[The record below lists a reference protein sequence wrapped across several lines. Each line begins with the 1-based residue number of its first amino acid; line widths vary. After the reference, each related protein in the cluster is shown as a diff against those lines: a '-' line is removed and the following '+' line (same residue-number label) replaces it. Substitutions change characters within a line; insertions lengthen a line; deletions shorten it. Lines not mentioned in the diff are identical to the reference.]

1 MLPTLLHNYPLWS
14 SVIAVVITQL
24 TKVFWNYR
32 IHGTWNWNW
41 LIQTGSMP
49 SGHTAAVTSLA
60 TAIGIQEGWGSPL
73 FAITAVLAFIVM
85 YDAAGIRRHAGIQAR
100 VLNRLAE
107 DVAGL
112 LREMRHLKGR
122 SPRETGT
129 KLKEILGHQ
138 PIEVATGASM
148 GMLIAWLVHLA
159 WS

>member
-1 MLPTLLHNYPLWS
+1 
-14 SVIAVVITQL
+14 
-24 TKVFWNYR
+24 VFWNYR

-112 LREMRHLKGR
+112 LRETPLEGQI